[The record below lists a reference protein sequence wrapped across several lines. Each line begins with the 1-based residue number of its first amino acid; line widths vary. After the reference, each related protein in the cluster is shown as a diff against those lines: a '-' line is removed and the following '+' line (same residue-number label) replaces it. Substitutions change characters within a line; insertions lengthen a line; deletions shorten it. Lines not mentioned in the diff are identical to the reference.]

1 MGTEEF
7 YASLRQKLE
16 ETNEYPVM
24 YMFKFIAPTLSNK
37 ASQVTALF
45 GKEAN
50 ITSRQSS
57 NGKFTSITV
66 RLVMLSSD
74 EIIKKYQQVGEIEG
88 VIML

>member
-16 ETNEYPVM
+16 ETNQYPVM
-24 YMFKFIAPTLSNK
+24 YMFKFIVPTLTNK
-37 ASQVTALF
+37 AAEVTALF
-45 GKEAN
+45 GKDAN

-74 EIIKKYQQVGEIEG
+74 EIIEKYQQVGKIEG